1 MIDYDLKKIKAL
13 IFDVDGVLSCNVMPM
28 AEDGNPV
35 RTVNVKDGYAMQLAV
50 KRGLRIAIITGA
62 RVASVARR
70 FEYLGIS
77 DIYLASSVKVNDF
90 NDFVNKYD
98 LKSEEILYMGDDIPD
113 FQVMQM
119 VGLPCCP
126 ADAAP
131 EIKAISKYISPVKGG
146 YGCGRDVVEQIL
158 KEQGYWMSDE
168 HAFGW

>member
-90 NDFVNKYD
+90 NDFV
-98 LKSEEILYMGDDIPD
+98 
-113 FQVMQM
+113 
-119 VGLPCCP
+119 
-126 ADAAP
+126 
-131 EIKAISKYISPVKGG
+131 KAKTTRNVK
-146 YGCGRDVVEQIL
+146 RR
-158 KEQGYWMSDE
+158 
-168 HAFGW
+168 